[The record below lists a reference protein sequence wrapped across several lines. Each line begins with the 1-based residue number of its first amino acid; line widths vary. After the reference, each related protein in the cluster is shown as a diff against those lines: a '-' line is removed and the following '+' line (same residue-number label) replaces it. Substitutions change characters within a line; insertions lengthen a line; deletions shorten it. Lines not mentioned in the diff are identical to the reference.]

1 MKFKTPDVLLYP
13 ERFLSLCVFWN
24 EIPASL
30 RWEYIFFPLAIKLC
44 YMNTDKVLAWLQ
56 YHN

>member
-13 ERFLSLCVFWN
+13 ERFYLSVCSRN

-44 YMNTDKVLAWLQ
+44 YMNTDIVLAWLQ